1 MYRSQNGFHQIDP
14 LLLKSWLSNHL
25 RNAKKEH
32 RIYSPVCGPFQM
44 LLIQYIREKI
54 EQILLAYG
62 IPNEAVNGKWCYT
75 QTQNHGMIP

>member
-1 MYRSQNGFHQIDP
+1 MAFTKIDP

-25 RNAKKEH
+25 RKAKKEH
-32 RIYSPVCGPFQM
+32 GIYCPVCVPFQM
-44 LLIQYIREKI
+44 LLTQYIREKI

-62 IPNEAVNGKWCYT
+62 IPNEAVNGKWCCR